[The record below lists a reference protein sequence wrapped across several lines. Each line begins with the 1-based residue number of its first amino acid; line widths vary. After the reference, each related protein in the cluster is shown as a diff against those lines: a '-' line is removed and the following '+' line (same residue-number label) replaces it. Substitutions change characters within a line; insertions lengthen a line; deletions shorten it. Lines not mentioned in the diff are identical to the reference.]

1 MSSAGPNKLKRA
13 GTTAR
18 RLFERLTQDIL
29 RGGLV
34 GGQPLREARLAR
46 EWAVSRTPL
55 REALRRAAEAGFV
68 VLLRISEAT
77 AKKALPV
84 R

>member
-1 MSSAGPNKLKRA
+1 MSSAGVIQIRRT

-18 RLFERLTQDIL
+18 RLFERLTRNIL
-29 RGGLV
+29 RGELV

-46 EWAVSRTPL
+46 EWDVSRTPL